1 MKGILICP
9 HSYCDG
15 FVQEGKKKKKTQNLG
30 KQDRQFEV
38 DGERHKKK

>member
-15 FVQEGKKKKKTQNLG
+15 FVQEGKKKKTQNLG